1 MANTIESIRL
11 AIIGCGTTGRIRANF
26 ARQYPGIE
34 WLGLCDLDSA
44 LGKQLAEDTSADF
57 FTTDFE
63 ELLDRSEVNAVMV
76 LTDENRHT
84 APALKAA
91 DNGHKL
97 FIEKP
102 LVADA
107 LESRQILKGRDT
119 KTFVAACIHI
129 ACREEEIPSSHIII
143 AKKTN

>member
-34 WLGLCDLDSA
+34 WLGLCDLNST

-91 DNGHKL
+91 DSGHKL
-97 FIEKP
+97 FIC
-102 LVADA
+102 LFCTSDAADD
-107 LESRQILKGRDT
+107 RQ
-119 KTFVAACIHI
+119 
-129 ACREEEIPSSHIII
+129 
-143 AKKTN
+143 